1 MKLYSL
7 LILNYY
13 HGFNIREHLSTK
25 SPYPEFNIK
34 TKDSSIET
42 IGYLNGCKVKQI
54 LHVNRHGTRFPSS
67 KDITKF
73 NQLSAKVKTIAMDK
87 LSAKDQELFNWINS
101 YNINFNLED
110 NELLTDSGESELY
123 QLGKRMSNLHPALFK
138 STKYKPY
145 LFPFGSSI
153 QSRSAISGTAYSL
166 GLFENRGNLTKSKLV
181 PVYLETFAKGE
192 DPYLE
197 IKKSCPK
204 WLLDIDGGKAAMNQ
218 TAPFIKANYP
228 KHLDTLRKRFGI
240 EFSLEEF
247 KSIYKSCGYD
257 ISIFGNEN
265 RWCRFLDRDMV
276 LDLEFENDLD
286 DYFTYSYGSGLNSY
300 MATEL
305 MSKLFNYTKLIYEH
319 PQSGEKAPRG
329 VFMFGHSET
338 IQFLVTFLDL
348 FRDKVPL
355 RWDMGRPER
364 DGREYRTSKI
374 APFASNLDFEIY
386 SCKQHS
392 ESEASNRQVQFKG
405 SELEELFIQVKL
417 NENAIIN
424 PSCNDKLC
432 SLTKF
437 LNYYEQKLSQ
447 NFENLCKL

>member
-1 MKLYSL
+1 MKLYPL
-7 LILNYY
+7 LILNYCY
-13 HGFNIREHLSTK
+13 SFNIREHLSTK

-34 TKDSSIET
+34 ADESSIEAT
-42 IGYLNGCKVKQI
+42 SYLKSCKINQI
-54 LHVNRHGTRFPSS
+54 LHINRHGTRFPSS

-73 NQLSAKVKTIAMDK
+73 NKLSSKIKNIDINK
-87 LSAKDQELFNWINS
+87 LSAEDQNLFNWIGS
-101 YNINFNLED
+101 YNISFNVED

-123 QLGKRMSNLHPALFK
+123 QLGKRMFTRHPSVFQ

-145 LFPFGSSI
+145 LFPFASSI
-153 QSRSAISGTAYSL
+153 QSRSAVSGTAYSL
-166 GLFENRGNLTKSKLV
+166 GLFESRGNLTKSKLV

-204 WLLDIDGGKAAMNQ
+204 WLLDIDGGKAAINQ
-218 TAPFIKANYP
+218 TEPFIKANYP
-228 KHLDTLRKRFGI
+228 RHLDTLRKRFGV

-247 KSIYKSCGYD
+247 KSMYKSCGYD
-257 ISIFGNEN
+257 ASIYGNED
-265 RWCRFLDRDMV
+265 RWCRFLDEEMV

-286 DYFTYSYGSGLNSY
+286 DYFTYSYGSTLNSY

-305 MSKLFNYTKLIYEH
+305 MSKLFNYTKLIYER

-348 FRDKVPL
+348 FKDKIPL
-355 RWDMGRPER
+355 RWDMDKSER
-364 DGREYRTSKI
+364 DEREYRTSKI

-386 SCKQHS
+386 NCKQHS
-392 ESEASNRQVQFKG
+392 ESESSNRQIQFKG
-405 SELEELFIQVKL
+405 SKLEELFIQVKL
-417 NENAIIN
+417 NENAINN
-424 PSCNDKLC
+424 PSCNGKLC
-432 SLTKF
+432 SLAKF

-447 NFENLCKL
+447 NFENLCKV